1 MKIVIL
7 DAYASNPG
15 DLSWDELAR
24 LGDLTVYDRTEPDQV
39 VARIGDAQAI
49 LVNKC
54 PISQE
59 VMEACPGLKYIGIL
73 ATGYNIVDVKAAAR
87 LGVTVCNVPAYST
100 VSVAQFV
107 FALLLEHCH
116 RVGRLSDQV
125 RQGRWSSN
133 PDFCFWDGQLVE
145 LWGKTMAVVG
155 FGSIGRRVAQ
165 LAQAFGMEVLAV
177 AHHPESV
184 TDTQG
189 ARLVT
194 LEEALKEADFVT
206 LHAPLTD
213 ETRHM
218 LDREAIAG
226 MKAGAVLINTARG
239 PLVVEQ
245 DVADALKSGHLGGYL
260 ADVLDQEPPRDGSPL
275 LTAPNCILTP
285 HVAWAPHEA
294 RARLLEVC
302 AENLRAWQQGKAQN
316 VVSK

>member
-7 DAYASNPG
+7 DAYAANPG
-15 DLSWDELAR
+15 DLSWEELAQ
-24 LGDLTVYDRTEPDQV
+24 LGDLTVYDRTAPEDI
-39 VARIGDAQAI
+39 VARIGDAEAI
-49 LVNKC
+49 LLNKC
-54 PISQE
+54 AISE
-59 VMEACPGLKYIGIL
+59 DIMLACPKLKYIGIL
-73 ATGYNIVDVKAAAR
+73 ATGYNIVDVSAAAR

-100 VSVAQFV
+100 VSVTQFV

-125 RQGRWSSN
+125 HQGRWSSN

-155 FGSIGRRVAQ
+155 FGSIGRSVAKV
-165 LAQAFGMEVLAV
+165 AQAFGMKVLAV
-177 AHHPESV
+177 AHHPENV

-189 ARLVT
+189 AQLVP
-194 LEEALKEADFVT
+194 LEQALKEADYVT

-213 ETRHM
+213 ETRHLM
-218 LDREAIAG
+218 NRSTLAL

-245 DVADALKSGHLGGYL
+245 DVADALSSGQLGGYL

-275 LTAPNCILTP
+275 LGAPNCILTP

-294 RARLLEVC
+294 RQRLLTVC
-302 AENLRAWQQGKAQN
+302 AQNLRAWQQGTPQN